1 MPKIEIIAGG
11 IFGADKELAI
21 GEQYDVDHVPPG
33 WAEKVRII
41 SGEPIK
47 AQGVTN
53 PAKSNK
59 RKGLEKQAEGLSIN
73 FTDETTD
80 EDLLASIKTAK
91 AQG

>member
-21 GEQYDVDHVPPG
+21 GEQYEVDHVPDG

-41 SGEPIK
+41 SEDTAK

-59 RKGLEKQAEGLSIN
+59 RKGLEKQAEDLSIN

>member
-59 RKGLEKQAEGLSIN
+59 RKGVEKQAEGLSIN

>member
-33 WAEKVRII
+33 WAEKIRII
-41 SGEPIK
+41 SGEPAK

-53 PAKSNK
+53 PAKP
-59 RKGLEKQAEGLSIN
+59 
-73 FTDETTD
+73 
-80 EDLLASIKTAK
+80 AK

>member
-59 RKGLEKQAEGLSIN
+59 RKGLEKQASELSVT
-73 FTDETTD
+73 FTEATTD
-80 EDLLASIKTAK
+80 DELLAAIKTAK
-91 AQG
+91 VQG

>member
-41 SGEPIK
+41 SEDTVK

-59 RKGLEKQAEGLSIN
+59 RKGLEKQASDLSVT
-73 FTDETTD
+73 FTDETSD

>member
-41 SGEPIK
+41 EEAAKG
-47 AQGVTN
+47 QGVTN
-53 PAKSNK
+53 PAK
-59 RKGLEKQAEGLSIN
+59 
-73 FTDETTD
+73 
-80 EDLLASIKTAK
+80 TAK
-91 AQG
+91 GQG

>member
-21 GEQYDVDHVPPG
+21 GEQHDVDHIPPG

-41 SGEPIK
+41 SDEAAK
-47 AQGVTN
+47 RQGVTN

-59 RKGLEKQAEGLSIN
+59 RKGLEKQASDLSVEFSDDI
-73 FTDETTD
+73 TD
-80 EDLLASIKTAK
+80 EDLLAAIKAAK

>member
-59 RKGLEKQAEGLSIN
+59 RKGLEAQAEKAGVILN
-73 FTDETTD
+73 DEMSD
-80 EDLLASIKTAK
+80 DDLAAAIKTAK
-91 AQG
+91 EQG

>member
-53 PAKSNK
+53 PAKAAK

-80 EDLLASIKTAK
+80 EDLLASIKAAK